1 MDAVLILA
9 ALATAGIASVLFW
22 ASWRSDQDED
32 PTLTPTA
39 TVTASPTTTASPTL
53 TLTPTNT
60 ATVTNTPTRAVTNTS
75 TPTDTPTTT
84 PTFTDTPTPTFT
96 LTPTNTLTPSNTPS
110 NTPTETPY
118 PNPMVDPIALAET
131 YAGEAIMITGM
142 ALPGDTITLLDNGDI
157 MLMVEADEQG
167 RWVIDL
173 SEGLTAGSHQLEMVA
188 SGNGGQSAM
197 IPLGFIVNNAP
208 TPTRTPRPSAT
219 PTEVEATEAAVV
231 PTHTPSH
238 TPDESLL
245 PNTATPSPTVADTA
259 TPIPSAT
266 DTAIPPP
273 TATPPP
279 VEPSVTPTEV
289 AQQPGTTVA
298 LAPLAAP
305 RFDTPQ
311 NPYSPF
317 APILLSGT
325 APANATIILMAGDDR
340 IGQTTS
346 DANGNWQLVWDDQ
359 IRSTAIDAIAQD
371 DLGRVSEST
380 RATIAVEITNPRI
393 SDPATGRTFNPRA
406 AVFVRG
412 MAPALAPIVLRDQ
425 SGEVIETTIA
435 DADGNWSMWIVMG
448 EPETITLQA
457 VINAEDGAE
466 LAASNTVRLTIAES
480 IVPVTGGIL
489 DDGGNE
495 SGSAYIALLAL
506 MFTVGG
512 FTLIF
517 IGRTIYFRSIRNRQN

>member
-1 MDAVLILA
+1 
-9 ALATAGIASVLFW
+9 
-22 ASWRSDQDED
+22 
-32 PTLTPTA
+32 
-39 TVTASPTTTASPTL
+39 
-53 TLTPTNT
+53 
-60 ATVTNTPTRAVTNTS
+60 
-75 TPTDTPTTT
+75 
-84 PTFTDTPTPTFT
+84 
-96 LTPTNTLTPSNTPS
+96 
-110 NTPTETPY
+110 
-118 PNPMVDPIALAET
+118 
-131 YAGEAIMITGM
+131 
-142 ALPGDTITLLDNGDI
+142 
-157 MLMVEADEQG
+157 
-167 RWVIDL
+167 
-173 SEGLTAGSHQLEMVA
+173 
-188 SGNGGQSAM
+188 
-197 IPLGFIVNNAP
+197 
-208 TPTRTPRPSAT
+208 
-219 PTEVEATEAAVV
+219 
-231 PTHTPSH
+231 
-238 TPDESLL
+238 
-245 PNTATPSPTVADTA
+245 
-259 TPIPSAT
+259 
-266 DTAIPPP
+266 
-273 TATPPP
+273 